1 MSGHSRT
8 SRKIRELESIPPFC
22 LQVICLLQNHKSP
35 SNHHHIVDAESLK
48 KSLEPRKSEIISIDK
63 NLVDIIWSQERPE
76 RPKNKIFPLET
87 KYSGES
93 SQEKIR
99 RLREELTEKGVKAM
113 VVTMLDEVAWLF
125 NLRGTD
131 IDFNPGTSLIHV
143 ETPELKVAISLL
155 CLRNSDAYK
164 CQPFC

>member
-1 MSGHSRT
+1 M
-8 SRKIRELESIPPFC
+8 
-22 LQVICLLQNHKSP
+22 
-35 SNHHHIVDAESLK
+35 DAESLK
-48 KSLEPRKSEIISIDK
+48 KSLEPRKSEIVSIDK

-93 SQEKIR
+93 SQGKIR

-143 ETPELKVAISLL
+143 ETPEL
-155 CLRNSDAYK
+155 N
-164 CQPFC
+164 